1 MDYKPYTT
9 AAGIGLCHQASK
21 SNTHNELE
29 FSNKVDAQFLKPI
42 PESSWF
48 QCTKFTNALILPPK
62 TTSKRLQRE
71 LHNYT

>member
-42 PESSWF
+42 PESS
-48 QCTKFTNALILPPK
+48 
-62 TTSKRLQRE
+62 
-71 LHNYT
+71 